1 MAGTVTKSDDVNIEK
16 QEPVEEIITPLKIKN
31 RKNIKQIDKSN
42 ITMEQY
48 KISKLLND
56 STLSKLVTKQ
66 LDRSKWFFKWPIFC
80 QQKYKV

>member
-16 QEPVEEIITPLKIKN
+16 QEPIEEIITPLKIKN

-66 LDRSKWFFKWPIFC
+66 LDRSK
-80 QQKYKV
+80 

>member
-16 QEPVEEIITPLKIKN
+16 QEPIEEIITPLKIKN
-31 RKNIKQIDKSN
+31 RKNIKQIDKSI

-66 LDRSKWFFKWPIFC
+66 LDRSK
-80 QQKYKV
+80 

>member
-31 RKNIKQIDKSN
+31 RKNIKQIDKS
-42 ITMEQY
+42 ITTMEQY

-56 STLSKLVTKQ
+56 SALSKFVTKQ
-66 LDRSKWFFKWPIFC
+66 LDRSK
-80 QQKYKV
+80 

>member
-31 RKNIKQIDKSN
+31 RKNIKQIDKS
-42 ITMEQY
+42 ITTMEQY

-56 STLSKLVTKQ
+56 STLSKFVTKQ
-66 LDRSKWFFKWPIFC
+66 LDQSK
-80 QQKYKV
+80 

>member
-31 RKNIKQIDKSN
+31 RKNIKQIDKSI

-48 KISKLLND
+48 KIIKRLNFIKISD
-56 STLSKLVTKQ
+56 KITGTK
-66 LDRSKWFFKWPIFC
+66 
-80 QQKYKV
+80 

>member
-1 MAGTVTKSDDVNIEK
+1 MAGTVTKSNDVNIEK

-66 LDRSKWFFKWPIFC
+66 LDRSK
-80 QQKYKV
+80 

>member
-1 MAGTVTKSDDVNIEK
+1 MAGTVTKSNDVNIEK

-31 RKNIKQIDKSN
+31 RKNIKQIDKSI

-66 LDRSKWFFKWPIFC
+66 LDRSK
-80 QQKYKV
+80 

>member
-31 RKNIKQIDKSN
+31 RKNIKQIDKSI

-48 KISKLLND
+48 KISKLLNN
-56 STLSKLVTKQ
+56 STLSKFVTK
-66 LDRSKWFFKWPIFC
+66 
-80 QQKYKV
+80 

>member
-66 LDRSKWFFKWPIFC
+66 LDRSK
-80 QQKYKV
+80 

>member
-31 RKNIKQIDKSN
+31 RKNIKQIDKS
-42 ITMEQY
+42 ITTMEQY

-56 STLSKLVTKQ
+56 STLSKFVIKQ
-66 LDRSKWFFKWPIFC
+66 LDRSK
-80 QQKYKV
+80 

>member
-31 RKNIKQIDKSN
+31 RKNIKQIDKS
-42 ITMEQY
+42 ITTMEQY

-56 STLSKLVTKQ
+56 STLSKFVTKQ
-66 LDRSKWFFKWPIFC
+66 LDRSKWFFKRLIFC

>member
-1 MAGTVTKSDDVNIEK
+1 MAGTVTKSNDVNIEK

-31 RKNIKQIDKSN
+31 RKNIKQIDKSI

-48 KISKLLND
+48 KISKLLNN
-56 STLSKLVTKQ
+56 STLSKFVTKKVNIKR
-66 LDRSKWFFKWPIFC
+66 LIFC

>member
-31 RKNIKQIDKSN
+31 RKNIKQIDKSI

-66 LDRSKWFFKWPIFC
+66 LDRSK
-80 QQKYKV
+80 

>member
-56 STLSKLVTKQ
+56 STLSKFVTKHWIEVN
-66 LDRSKWFFKWPIFC
+66 DFSSG
-80 QQKYKV
+80 

>member
-31 RKNIKQIDKSN
+31 RKNIKQIDKS
-42 ITMEQY
+42 ITTMEQY

-56 STLSKLVTKQ
+56 STLSKFVTKQ
-66 LDRSKWFFKWPIFC
+66 LDRSK
-80 QQKYKV
+80 